1 MKYQTIAT
9 VDLDAIHIARTFDD
23 KKLMSF
29 ILELDNAVC
38 EYEFTERLMLKL
50 LVEVM
55 NNIETSAEK
64 AKLLDKITKVV
75 NP

>member
-1 MKYQTIAT
+1 MKYQTVAT
-9 VDLDAIHIARTFDD
+9 VDLDAIHIARTFEN

-38 EYEFTERLMLKL
+38 DYEFSEKLMLKI
-50 LVEVM
+50 LVEVV
-55 NNIETSAEK
+55 NSIETSAEK
-64 AKLLDKITKVV
+64 IKLLDKITKVV